1 MASLI
6 RSSFWTGVNNMG
18 HYEFK
23 LRGATEVGFFSVSK
37 KRDDAQAASQ
47 HSQLLKQI
55 KHLDDEFDEERIHL
69 ALAPDWKR
77 GIAGVSDETTSGVTV
92 AVQKGGSQV
101 REVRLL
107 ANDGL

>member
-1 MASLI
+1 
-6 RSSFWTGVNNMG
+6 MG

-23 LRGATEVGFFSVSK
+23 LRGATGFFSVSK

-77 GIAGVSDETTSGVTV
+77 GIAGVSKETTGPVV
-92 AVQKGGSQV
+92 VQKGGSQV

>member
-23 LRGATEVGFFSVSK
+23 LRGATEVGFFSVAK
-37 KRDDAQAASQ
+37 TRPDAQAASQ
-47 HSQLLKQI
+47 QSQLLKQI

-77 GIAGVSDETTSGVTV
+77 GIAGVSKETTGPA

-107 ANDGL
+107 ATDGH

>member
-55 KHLDDEFDEERIHL
+55 KHLDDDFDEERIHL

-77 GIAGVSDETTSGVTV
+77 GIAGVSKETTGPVV
-92 AVQKGGSQV
+92 VQKGGSQV

-107 ANDGL
+107 SNDGL